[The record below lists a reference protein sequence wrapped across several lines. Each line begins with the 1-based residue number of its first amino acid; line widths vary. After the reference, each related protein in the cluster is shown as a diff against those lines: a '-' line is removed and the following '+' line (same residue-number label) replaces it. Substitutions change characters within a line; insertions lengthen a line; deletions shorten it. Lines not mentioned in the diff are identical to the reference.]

1 MATIALEHLQILW
14 VLRTSSAPHSLYD
27 SLCDFTRSSLSST
40 SGIWSA
46 LPSKHICISTLSS
59 LLMPPRTKWFKSPSF
74 IIISLYLVSHFSLF
88 SICVH
93 FPSQSKSQSPYHHLQ
108 VPARSAP
115 SRHHPSMT
123 SSPPT
128 LLAHFALDPLVSA
141 FLWTHLASF
150 RSCPCSFVFLEAYL
164 HTAPWPVPPLHLFKG
179 SCLVSIYLATFSSLL
194 TPFPLKLHI
203 PVACFIFAP

>member
-1 MATIALEHLQILW
+1 MATIALEYLHMLW

-27 SLCDFTRSSLSST
+27 SLY

-46 LPSKHICISTLSS
+46 LPSKRICISTFSS
-59 LLMPPRTKWFKSPSF
+59 LLMPQWSKWSKSPSF
-74 IIISLYLVSHFSLF
+74 IIISFYLVSHFCLF

-93 FPSQSKSQSPYHHLQ
+93 FPSQSKSQSPCHHLQ

-115 SRHHPSMT
+115 SIPHPSMT

-128 LLAHFALDPLVSA
+128 LLAHFTLVPLVSA

-150 RSCPCSFVFLEAYL
+150 RSCPCSFMFLEAYL
-164 HTAPWPVPPLHLFKG
+164 HTAPWPTPPLHLFKG
-179 SCLVSIYLATFSSLL
+179 SCLVSIYLATFFSLL
-194 TPFPLKLHI
+194 TPFLLKLHI
-203 PVACFIFAP
+203 PVAYFIFAP